1 MNYQTWKSAVESTEK
16 AMSIAS
22 AKLQQ
27 FPKSECGLT
36 PDSVRAMP
44 AWQQAKREYDTFHN
58 TLRVLNK
65 GQKEFQKRAANERR
79 TKREQAA

>member
-1 MNYQTWKSAVESTEK
+1 MNYETWKTAVESTEK

-27 FPKSECGLT
+27 FPKGEMGLI
-36 PDSVRAMP
+36 PKHIRDLP
-44 AWQQAKREYDTFHN
+44 EFKQAKREYDTFHN

-65 GQKEFQKRAANERR
+65 GQKKFIKQRANERR
-79 TKREQAA
+79 S

>member
-1 MNYQTWKSAVESTEK
+1 MNYETWKNAVESTEK

-27 FPKSECGLT
+27 FPKGDMGLT
-36 PDSVRAMP
+36 PKHVRDLP

-65 GQKEFQKRAANERR
+65 GQKKFIKQRANERR
-79 TKREQAA
+79 A

>member
-1 MNYQTWKSAVESTEK
+1 MNYETWKTAVENVEK

-27 FPKSECGLT
+27 FPKGEMGLI
-36 PDSVRAMP
+36 PKHIRDLP
-44 AWQQAKREYDTFHN
+44 EFKQAKREYDTFHN

-65 GQKEFQKRAANERR
+65 GQKKFMKQRANERR
-79 TKREQAA
+79 A

>member
-1 MNYQTWKSAVESTEK
+1 MKYETWKNAVESTEK

-27 FPKSECGLT
+27 FPKGDMGLT
-36 PDSVRAMP
+36 PKHIRDLP
-44 AWQQAKREYDTFHN
+44 EWQQAKREYDTFHN

-65 GQKEFQKRAANERR
+65 GQKKFIKQRANERR
-79 TKREQAA
+79 A

>member
-1 MNYQTWKSAVESTEK
+1 MNYETWKNAVESTEK

-27 FPKSECGLT
+27 FPKGEMGLT
-36 PDSVRAMP
+36 PKHVRESR

-58 TLRVLNK
+58 TLRVLNT
-65 GQKEFQKRAANERR
+65 GQKEFKKQRAFERR
-79 TKREQAA
+79 AKRVAV

>member
-1 MNYQTWKSAVESTEK
+1 MNYQTWKNAVESTEK

-27 FPKSECGLT
+27 FPKGDMGLV
-36 PDSVRAMP
+36 PKHIRELP

-65 GQKEFQKRAANERR
+65 GQKKFMKQRANERR
-79 TKREQAA
+79 VNQ

>member
-1 MNYQTWKSAVESTEK
+1 MNYEIWKNAVESTEK

-27 FPKSECGLT
+27 FPKGEMGLT
-36 PDSVRAMP
+36 PKHVRDLP

-65 GQKEFQKRAANERR
+65 GQKKFMKQRANERR
-79 TKREQAA
+79 A

>member
-1 MNYQTWKSAVESTEK
+1 MNYETWKTAVENVEK

-27 FPKSECGLT
+27 FPKGDMGLT
-36 PDSVRAMP
+36 PKHIRDLP
-44 AWQQAKREYDTFHN
+44 EWQQAKREYDTFHN

-65 GQKEFQKRAANERR
+65 GQKKFIKQRANERR
-79 TKREQAA
+79 A

>member
-1 MNYQTWKSAVESTEK
+1 MNYETWKNAVESTEK

-27 FPKSECGLT
+27 FPKGDMGLV
-36 PDSVRAMP
+36 PKHIRELP
-44 AWQQAKREYDTFHN
+44 EFKQAKREYDTFHN

-65 GQKEFQKRAANERR
+65 GQKKFMKKRANERR
-79 TKREQAA
+79 A

>member
-1 MNYQTWKSAVESTEK
+1 MNYEIWKNAVESTEK

-27 FPKSECGLT
+27 FPKGDMGLT
-36 PDSVRAMP
+36 PKHIRDLP
-44 AWQQAKREYDTFHN
+44 EFKQAKREYDTFHN

-65 GQKEFQKRAANERR
+65 GQKKFIKQRANERR
-79 TKREQAA
+79 VNR

>member
-27 FPKSECGLT
+27 FPKGEMGLT
-36 PDSVRAMP
+36 PKHIRESK
-44 AWQQAKREYDTFHN
+44 AWKQAKREYDTFHN

-65 GQKEFQKRAANERR
+65 GQKKFIKQRALERKAGR
-79 TKREQAA
+79 V

>member
-1 MNYQTWKSAVESTEK
+1 MNYETWKTTVENVEK

-27 FPKSECGLT
+27 FPKGEMGLT
-36 PDSVRAMP
+36 PKHIRELP
-44 AWQQAKREYDTFHN
+44 EFKQAKREYDTFHN

-65 GQKEFQKRAANERR
+65 GQKKFMKQRANERR
-79 TKREQAA
+79 VNQ

>member
-1 MNYQTWKSAVESTEK
+1 MNYETWKNAVESTEK

-27 FPKSECGLT
+27 FPKGDMGLT
-36 PDSVRAMP
+36 PKHIRDLP

-65 GQKEFQKRAANERR
+65 GQKKFIKQRANERR
-79 TKREQAA
+79 A

>member
-1 MNYQTWKSAVESTEK
+1 MNYETWKNAVESTEK

-27 FPKSECGLT
+27 FPKGDMGLI
-36 PDSVRAMP
+36 PKHVRDLP
-44 AWQQAKREYDTFHN
+44 EFKQAKREYDTFHN

-65 GQKEFQKRAANERR
+65 GQKNFMKQRANERKAGR
-79 TKREQAA
+79 V